1 MKRLLLAFVL
11 GTSVLASGSPVIT
24 QPVEAKTS
32 LAREGWITHKT
43 KMTFKDLNA
52 RLNAAIKAN
61 GMLRVTSASA
71 SAGANGRGITI
82 PGNRIVGVY
91 RNDFAIRMLEASL
104 ASGIEAPIRYYVTEG
119 TDKNATLSYKTPT
132 TVFSPYF
139 EDGGDAL
146 KALAKELDVIFA
158 KIADEAV
165 R

>member
-1 MKRLLLAFVL
+1 MKRLFLALVL
-11 GTSVLASGSPVIT
+11 GVSILASGMPIVT

-32 LAREGWITHKT
+32 LAREGWVTHKT
-43 KMTFKDLNA
+43 KMTFQELNG
-52 RLNAAIKAN
+52 RLNDAIKAN
-61 GMLRVTSASA
+61 GMRRVTGASA
-71 SAGANGRGITI
+71 SAGAKGRGITI

-91 RNDFAIRMLEASL
+91 RNDFALRMLEASL
-104 ASGIEAPIRYYVTEG
+104 AAGIEAPIRYYVTEG

-146 KALAKELDVIFA
+146 KALAKELDELFA